1 MHLAEHERVALA
13 IIALITGMMAF
24 IVSMIA
30 VPAAST
36 ALAADALTFVQH
48 SVSAGFALRTSTGFP
63 RPRWTVQL
71 QGIVMML
78 LGGLVC
84 VIAIRRLVMGSF
96 PDYRAMV
103 IMGIVALFAH
113 FVVCAIM
120 LHSRGQLTSMISLWR
135 FTRPDAVGN
144 IAVIAAAFMV
154 AALGSNVPDLVI
166 GAGMASLFV
175 LAGWRIA
182 MTGRADAG
190 AR

>member
-1 MHLAEHERVALA
+1 
-13 IIALITGMMAF
+13 MMGF

-48 SVSAGFALRTSTGFP
+48 SVSAGFALRTLPGRP

-84 VIAIRRLVMGSF
+84 VIAIRRLLIGSF
-96 PDYRAMV
+96 PDATVM
-103 IMGIVALFAH
+103 IMMGIVALFAH

-120 LHSRGQLTSMISLWR
+120 LHSRGQL
-135 FTRPDAVGN
+135 
-144 IAVIAAAFMV
+144 
-154 AALGSNVPDLVI
+154 
-166 GAGMASLFV
+166 
-175 LAGWRIA
+175 
-182 MTGRADAG
+182 
-190 AR
+190 

>member
-1 MHLAEHERVALA
+1 MV
-13 IIALITGMMAF
+13 
-24 IVSMIA
+24 A

-48 SVSAGFALRTSTGFP
+48 SVSAGFALRTSTGFQ

-84 VIAIRRLVMGSF
+84 VIAIRRLLLGSF
-96 PDYRAMV
+96 PNYEAMV
-103 IMGIVALFAH
+103 VMGVVALCAH
-113 FVVCAIM
+113 LVVCAIM
-120 LHSRGQLTSMISLWR
+120 LHSRGQLTSALTLWR

-144 IAVIAAAFMV
+144 IAVIAAAVMV

-166 GAGMASLFV
+166 GAGMAGLFV

>member
-1 MHLAEHERVALA
+1 LAEHERVALA
-13 IIALITGMMAF
+13 IIALITGMMGF
-24 IVSMIA
+24 IVSMVA

-84 VIAIRRLVMGSF
+84 VIAIRRLLLGSF
-96 PDYRAMV
+96 PNYEAMIV
-103 IMGIVALFAH
+103 MGVVALFAH

-120 LHSRGQLTSMISLWR
+120 LHSRGQLTSALSLWR

-144 IAVIAAAFMV
+144 IAVIAAALMV
-154 AALGSNVPDLVI
+154 GMFGSNVPDLVI
-166 GAGMASLFV
+166 GAAMAGLFV
-175 LAGWRIA
+175 VAGWRIA
-182 MTGRADAG
+182 LTGRADAG
-190 AR
+190 QAR

>member
-1 MHLAEHERVALA
+1 LQEHERVALA
-13 IIALITGMMAF
+13 IIALITGMMGF
-24 IVSMIA
+24 IVSMVA

-48 SVSAGFALRTSTGFP
+48 SVSAGFALRSSTGFP

-84 VIAIRRLVMGSF
+84 VIALRRLMLGSF
-96 PDYRAMV
+96 PDYRAMI
-103 IMGIVALFAH
+103 IMGIVALCAH
-113 FVVCAIM
+113 LTVCAIM
-120 LHSRGQLTSMISLWR
+120 LHARGQLSSALRLWR

-144 IAVIAAAFMV
+144 IAVIAAALMV
-154 AALGSNVPDLVI
+154 AILGSNVPDLVI
-166 GAGMASLFV
+166 GAGMAGLFV

>member
-1 MHLAEHERVALA
+1 LLEHERVALA
-13 IIALITGMMAF
+13 IIAMITGMMAF

-71 QGIVMML
+71 QGIGMML

-84 VIAIRRLVMGSF
+84 VIALRRMVQGSY
-96 PDYRAMV
+96 PNYQVMV
-103 IMGIVALFAH
+103 IMGVVALAAH
-113 FVVCAIM
+113 LAVCAIM
-120 LHSRGQLTSMISLWR
+120 LHSRGQLTSALSLWR

-144 IAVIAAAFMV
+144 IAVIAAALMV
-154 AALGSNVPDLVI
+154 ALLGSNVPDLVI
-166 GAGMASLFV
+166 GAGMAGLFV

-182 MTGRADAG
+182 LTGRADAG
-190 AR
+190 HAR

>member
-1 MHLAEHERVALA
+1 MHEHERVALA
-13 IIALITGMMAF
+13 IIALITGMMGF
-24 IVSMIA
+24 IVSMVA

-78 LGGLVC
+78 LG
-84 VIAIRRLVMGSF
+84 SF
-96 PDYRAMV
+96 PDYRAMI

-113 FVVCAIM
+113 FTVCAIV
-120 LHSRGQLTSMISLWR
+120 LHSRGQLSSALSLWR

-144 IAVIAAAFMV
+144 IAVIAAALMV
-154 AALGSNVPDLVI
+154 AMFGSNVPDIVI
-166 GAGMASLFV
+166 GAAMAGLFV
-175 LAGWRIA
+175 IAGWRIA
-182 MTGRADAG
+182 LTGRADAG
-190 AR
+190 QAR

>member
-1 MHLAEHERVALA
+1 
-13 IIALITGMMAF
+13 MMAF
-24 IVSMIA
+24 ILGVVA

-36 ALAADALTFVQH
+36 ALAADALIFFQH
-48 SVSAGFALRTSTGFP
+48 SVSAGFAVRTSTGFP

-84 VIAIRRLVMGSF
+84 VLAIGRLLLGSF
-96 PDYRAMV
+96 PNYEAMI
-103 IMGIVALFAH
+103 IMGVVALFAH
-113 FVVCAIM
+113 FTVCAIM
-120 LHSRGQLTSMISLWR
+120 LHSRGQLNSALSLWR

-154 AALGSNVPDLVI
+154 AVLGSNVPDLVI
-166 GAGMASLFV
+166 GAGMAGLFV

-182 MTGRADAG
+182 LTGRADAG